1 MIERTTGLVLRTYP
15 LTETSLIVHWLT
27 RDAGRLGTVAK
38 GARRPK
44 SPFRGKLDL
53 FYLCEFTF
61 QRSRSS
67 DLHALREVS
76 LQDTHEVLRRELT
89 YLQQAA
95 YATRLIE
102 QVTETQ
108 TPVPG
113 LFELL
118 AGFLAHLPLQPPRPQ
133 PVLAF
138 ELKLLR
144 ELGLQP
150 DWANIKFSAA
160 TPALLRQLTEVDWP
174 ALPALSFSKEQLTE
188 TRQFLHGFLVFH
200 LGKIVRGRS
209 EALVSIGE

>member
-61 QRSRSS
+61 QRSRRSE
-67 DLHALREVS
+67 LHILREVS
-76 LQDTHEVLRRELT
+76 LLDTHEVLRRELA

-133 PVLAF
+133 PVLVF

-160 TPALLRQLTEVDWP
+160 TATLLRQLTEVDWP
-174 ALPALSFSKEQLTE
+174 ALPALSFSQEQLTE
-188 TRQFLHGFLVFH
+188 IHQFLHGFLVFH

-209 EALVSIGE
+209 EALVSVGE